1 MGSPRA
7 CFRFSFRGAPERT
20 TFARARCYSRNN
32 VAGNLQYHTLLR
44 VLLIG
49 GNGRHIRRDRHQLTV
64 VVFANYRFS
73 FGRRRRAA
81 EQLVGELRVLV
92 RVLLHAA
99 VPAGAEAARLP
110 SDLEK
115 LHLELEVRERGDPTI
130 GRARLT

>member
-7 CFRFSFRGAPERT
+7 CFRFSFRGAPQSELLLRERGVIHVT
-20 TFARARCYSRNN
+20 TL
-32 VAGNLQYHTLLR
+32 GNLQYHTLLR

-130 GRARLT
+130 GRARLA